1 MLKHVVMW
9 RLKESAEGR
18 TKAENAQYVKE
29 ILDLLPY
36 KIKEIKNLEV
46 GINMLN
52 APPSYDLVLIV
63 DFANLL
69 DLQTYQSHP
78 EHVKVADYIL
88 KVRESRTVVDYE
100 Y

>member
-18 TKAENAQYVKE
+18 TKAENAQYIKD
-29 ILDLLPY
+29 ILELLAC

-63 DFANLL
+63 EFANLM
-69 DLQTYQSHP
+69 DLQAYQAHP
-78 EHVKVADYIL
+78 EHVKVADYVM
-88 KVRESRTVVDYE
+88 KVRETRAVVDYE

>member
-9 RLKESAEGR
+9 RMKESAEGR
-18 TKAENAQYVKE
+18 TKAQNAIHAKE
-29 ILDLLPY
+29 MLDLLPY

-46 GINMLN
+46 GINVLN
-52 APPSYDLVLIV
+52 TSPSYDLVLII
-63 DFANLL
+63 DFANIL
-69 DLQTYQSHP
+69 DLQAYQDHP

-88 KVRESRTVVDYE
+88 KIRETRAVVDYE

>member
-18 TKAENAQYVKE
+18 TKAENVLYVKE
-29 ILDLLPY
+29 MLDLLPD
-36 KIKEIKNLEV
+36 KIREIKNLEV
-46 GINMLN
+46 GINMIS

-63 DFANLL
+63 DFSNML
-69 DLQTYQSHP
+69 DLQSYQAHP
-78 EHVKVADYIL
+78 EHVKVADYVL
-88 KVRESRTVVDYE
+88 KVRETRAVVDYE

>member
-18 TKAENAQYVKE
+18 TKAHNSIHAKE
-29 ILDLLPY
+29 MLDLLPY

-46 GINMLN
+46 GINVLN
-52 APPSYDLVLIV
+52 TPPSYDLVLIM
-63 DFANLL
+63 DFANML
-69 DLQTYQSHP
+69 DLQAYQAHP

-88 KVRESRTVVDYE
+88 KIRETRAVVDYE

>member
-18 TKAENAQYVKE
+18 KKAENALIMKE
-29 ILDLLPY
+29 MLDLLPY
-36 KIKEIKNLEV
+36 QIKEIKNLEV
-46 GINMLN
+46 GINMLST
-52 APPSYDLVLIV
+52 PPSYDLILIV

-69 DLQTYQSHP
+69 DLQAYQAHP
-78 EHVKVADYIL
+78 EHVKVADHIL
-88 KVRESRTVVDYE
+88 KLRETRAVVDYE

>member
-1 MLKHVVMW
+1 MLKHIVMW

-18 TKAENAQYVKE
+18 TKAQNALYVKE

-52 APPSYDLVLIV
+52 TPPSFDLVLIV
-63 DFANLL
+63 DFANML
-69 DLQTYQSHP
+69 DLQAYQAHP
-78 EHVKVADYIL
+78 EHVKVADYIF
-88 KVRESRTVVDYE
+88 KVRETRAVVDYE

>member
-18 TKAENAQYVKE
+18 TKAENALYIKE
-29 ILDLLPY
+29 ILELLPY

-46 GINMLN
+46 GINILN

-63 DFANLL
+63 GFANML
-69 DLQTYQSHP
+69 DLQTYQAHP
-78 EHVKVADYIL
+78 EHVKVADYVL
-88 KVRESRTVVDYE
+88 KVRDTRAVVDYE

>member
-1 MLKHVVMW
+1 MLKHIVMW

-18 TKAENAQYVKE
+18 TKAENATYMKE

-36 KIKEIKNLEV
+36 KIKEIKCLEV
-46 GINMLN
+46 GFNVLN
-52 APPSYDLVLIV
+52 TPASYDLVLIV

-69 DLQTYQSHP
+69 DLQAYQAHP

-88 KVRESRTVVDYE
+88 KVRETRAVVDYE

>member
-9 RLKESAEGR
+9 RLKESADGR
-18 TKAENAQYVKE
+18 TKAQNAIHAKE
-29 ILDLLPY
+29 MLDLLPY

-52 APPSYDLVLIV
+52 TPPSYDLVLIM
-63 DFANLL
+63 DFANML
-69 DLQTYQSHP
+69 DLQAYQAHP

-88 KVRESRTVVDYE
+88 KIRETRAVVDYE

>member
-18 TKAENAQYVKE
+18 TKAQNAIHAKE

-46 GINMLN
+46 GINVLN
-52 APPSYDLVLIV
+52 TSPSYDLVLIM
-63 DFANLL
+63 DFANIL
-69 DLQTYQSHP
+69 DLQAYQSHP
-78 EHVKVADYIL
+78 EHVKVADYIQ
-88 KVRESRTVVDYE
+88 KIREARAVVDYE

>member
-18 TKAENAQYVKE
+18 TKAENVLYIKE
-29 ILDLLPY
+29 ILELLPY

-46 GINMLN
+46 GVNVLN

-69 DLQTYQSHP
+69 DLQSYQAHP
-78 EHVKVADYIL
+78 EHVKVADYVL
-88 KVRESRTVVDYE
+88 KVRETRAVVDYE

>member
-18 TKAENAQYVKE
+18 TKAENVLYIKQ
-29 ILDLLPY
+29 ILELLPY

-46 GINMLN
+46 GINILN

-69 DLQTYQSHP
+69 DLQAYQAHP
-78 EHVKVADYIL
+78 EHVKVADYVL
-88 KVRESRTVVDYE
+88 KVRETRAVVDYE

>member
-18 TKAENAQYVKE
+18 KKAENALYIKE
-29 ILDLLPY
+29 MLDLLPY
-36 KIKEIKNLEV
+36 RIKEIKSLEV

-52 APPSYDLVLIV
+52 TPPSYDLILIV
-63 DFANLL
+63 DFSNMLE
-69 DLQTYQSHP
+69 LQAYQAHP
-78 EHVKVADYIL
+78 DHVKVADYIL
-88 KVRESRTVVDYE
+88 KARETRAVVDYE

>member
-18 TKAENAQYVKE
+18 TKAENALYIKE
-29 ILDLLPY
+29 ILELLPY

-46 GINMLN
+46 GINVLN

-63 DFANLL
+63 GFANML
-69 DLQTYQSHP
+69 DLQAYQAHP

-88 KVRESRTVVDYE
+88 KVRDTRAVVDYE